1 METIQTL
8 LNDDVIMYLNAF
20 CNFVIAWSMVAFI
33 IFVFGTRNGMM
44 QKLPLLERFSV
55 KIGLVAICCG
65 SLFNLFTL
73 SVPPITQLLLNV
85 GLAIIFLWGA
95 VFHFKY
101 FVPKKNKK

>member
-1 METIQTL
+1 MEIIEKI
-8 LNDDVIMYLNAF
+8 LNDNVVMYLNAV

-44 QKLPLLERFSV
+44 QKLPALERFSV
-55 KIGLVAICCG
+55 KVGLVTICCG
-65 SLFNLFTL
+65 SVFNLFTL
-73 SVPPITQLLLNV
+73 STPPITELILNV

-101 FVPKKNKK
+101 FVPKKKN